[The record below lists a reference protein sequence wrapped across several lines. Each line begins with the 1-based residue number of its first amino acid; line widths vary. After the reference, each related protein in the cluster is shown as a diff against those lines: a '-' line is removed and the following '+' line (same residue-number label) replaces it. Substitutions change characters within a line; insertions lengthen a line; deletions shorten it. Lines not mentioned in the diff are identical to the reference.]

1 MNRLEKKL
9 SKTVTI
15 KLPVSPESLTK
26 ILNAI
31 TIPDEYDL
39 FEAFIKKNYS
49 FKGEVNADHF
59 LLKDKRKFGENTGIF
74 INTVEYQGN
83 IKQTT
88 EGIALV
94 LKTKLTTAFLIIC
107 LIEAGWLTWVISDL
121 LTKEQLFTALLF
133 VLLYASVLI
142 MFFTLI
148 KSKLESGIDNFIKE
162 ISYLVE
168 KEKNLPA
175 E

>member
-1 MNRLEKKL
+1 MNWLEKKL

-15 KLPVSPESLTK
+15 KLPVSSELLNK
-26 ILNAI
+26 ILKAI
-31 TIPDEYDL
+31 TRPDTYDL
-39 FEAFIKKNYS
+39 FEAFIKKDYN
-49 FKGEVNADHF
+49 FKGAVTETEF
-59 LLKDKRKFGENTGIF
+59 ILKDKRKFGENTGIF

-83 IKQTT
+83 IKPIT
-88 EGIALV
+88 EGVALV
-94 LKTKLTTAFLIIC
+94 MKTKLTTAFLIIC